1 MARPSINRDSARGL
15 VRERSCGYGRGM
27 SLGHR
32 PTPVSIA
39 VCAAVVLLLSTAV
52 VASVVIAVY
61 GDPGH
66 SPEWK
71 QGYNDSW
78 AQVARGAAT
87 PPAGI
92 VRDAA
97 VADCS
102 SAVGALGDRRAPG
115 PDGTTSAPIP
125 RSIRS
130 NRTKSEDYRAGWVKG
145 CEDFFLTKHKNS

>member
-1 MARPSINRDSARGL
+1 
-15 VRERSCGYGRGM
+15 M

-39 VCAAVVLLLSTAV
+39 VCAAVVVLLSTAV
-52 VASVVIAVY
+52 AASIVIAVY

-78 AQVARGAAT
+78 EQVARGVAT
-87 PPAGI
+87 SPAGI
-92 VRDAA
+92 VRDEA

-102 SAVGALGDRRAPG
+102 SAVSALGARPAPG

-125 RSIRS
+125 PAIRS
-130 NRTKSEDYRAGWVKG
+130 SRTKSDDYRAGWTKG
-145 CEDFFLTKHKNS
+145 CEDFFLTRHRNS